1 MIKQNLLKGLLK
13 SPEIQWYLERTEFML
28 KLIDELG
35 QHVFDHLKLITSR
48 DNEMLVL
55 AVSDPEGESGLMV
68 EHYALWLV
76 LSWSRGI
83 IHLHYLRLVAECVGR

>member
-1 MIKQNLLKGLLK
+1 
-13 SPEIQWYLERTEFML
+13 ML

-35 QHVFDHLKLITSR
+35 QHVFDQLELITSR

-55 AVSDPEGESGLMV
+55 AVFDPEGESWLMV
-68 EHYALWLV
+68 EHYALRLV

-83 IHLHYLRLVAECVGR
+83 IHLHYLRLLAKCVGR